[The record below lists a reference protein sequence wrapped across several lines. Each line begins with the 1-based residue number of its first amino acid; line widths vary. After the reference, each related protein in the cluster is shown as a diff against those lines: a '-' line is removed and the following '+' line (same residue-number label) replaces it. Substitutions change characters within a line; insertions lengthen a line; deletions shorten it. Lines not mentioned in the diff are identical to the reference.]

1 MTPCQVLR
9 SSRLGDIEIEP
20 GSEVYL
26 PLGLPGFESEHRMV
40 PVEIP
45 SQRPL
50 IYLHS
55 TTSPDLC
62 FMTLPTPVIDPDYRL
77 DLSEDDSAAL
87 ELPQSSTP
95 VIGEDILC
103 LALLIPSGES
113 VQTNLAAP
121 VVINLHNF
129 RCVQAVG
136 SCRPAHFRLAAG
148 GRWEALC

>member
-1 MTPCQVLR
+1 MTSSHVLR
-9 SSRLGDIEIEP
+9 STRLGDIELDP
-20 GSEVYL
+20 CSEIYL
-26 PLGLPGFESEHRMV
+26 PLGLPGFESERRMV

-55 TTSPDLC
+55 TASPDLC
-62 FMTLPTPVIDPDYRL
+62 FVTLPTLIVDPNFRL

-87 ELPQSSTP
+87 ELPPFSSP

-103 LALLIPSGES
+103 LALLIPSGGS